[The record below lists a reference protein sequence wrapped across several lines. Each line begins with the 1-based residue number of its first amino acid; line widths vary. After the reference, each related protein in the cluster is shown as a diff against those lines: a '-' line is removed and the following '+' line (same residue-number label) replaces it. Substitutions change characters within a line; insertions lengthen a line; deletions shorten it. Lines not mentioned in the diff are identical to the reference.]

1 MRITCFSG
9 TQLRLKGKKIS
20 TQFDFWFKHNNV
32 DNFFWVDKSYLRA
45 YAYKLYKSFKL
56 NFLRILHSHFIKC
69 KLIHFPLTKYSRD
82 KTHLYSHKNVVQ
94 LKPVFLTFWS
104 KHVQLTMRFRHLYQ
118 KFTDYDIH
126 KLKPIFC
133 HIHNEKLIK
142 AQIQNDPNKPVTSH
156 AHFTNN

>member
-1 MRITCFSG
+1 MTFDSNTTMLITGSEL
-9 TQLRLKGKKIS
+9 TKVIYAHMLIS
-20 TQFDFWFKHNNV
+20 CTKV
-32 DNFFWVDKSYLRA
+32 VNF
-45 YAYKLYKSFKL
+45 
-56 NFLRILHSHFIKC
+56 FLRILHSHFIKC
-69 KLIHFPLTKYSRD
+69 QLIHFPLTKYSRD

-142 AQIQNDPNKPVTSH
+142 AQIQNDPNQTSH
-156 AHFTNN
+156 ITYPFY